1 MNQLARRICYLLLS
15 FAISAWAIDAHAQN
29 GPWKINVKDVEIAS
43 FIEEVATITGKTFV
57 VDPRVKG
64 TASIISDTEL
74 SQDGVYELLLSVLK
88 IQEFSVI
95 ESGDIVEVIQS
106 SRARTLGGA
115 KATVGEE
122 TSGDLWVTHVLD
134 AGHLDPAEIVKSLRQ
149 LAPQHAQFSAIAES
163 NAVLIS
169 DRKSNVDAM
178 LRVVEQLKS
187 KATVK
192 TVVVNLEHTLNS
204 DVAELLKV
212 LLEGDESLNIIG
224 NDKSN
229 TLLLRGTESA
239 LMGALQT
246 IDMIDQP
253 SENNVNTRVF
263 RLGQGTAD
271 NIAKIVN
278 EIVNERST
286 TGDGSTA
293 GDHLVRIMADESLN
307 AVVVKANPANMQLVA
322 ALIEELDQRRTQ
334 VLIEA
339 AIVEV
344 NLTDIANAGVEM
356 AAADE
361 DGNAIPA
368 FSTSLNGVLSALIT
382 RLGLAD
388 TSEGGVNPVDVIGGL
403 SSPTIAIS
411 QLDPDGFSF
420 GAIINALA
428 TTTYANLL
436 STPSVVALNNE
447 ESRILVGQ
455 NVPFRSGNLI
465 FPNDQGLSGIRP
477 TSRNDIGTE
486 LMVTPSIH
494 EDLSVRMKLKSTI
507 EVIQET
513 GALGIGDSGLADI
526 VTNKRELETVVV
538 AENQQTIVLG
548 GLIRTEARVTERR
561 VPVLGNVP
569 LLGRLFRSENKTNG
583 RTMLLIF
590 LRPTVMSD
598 AEDAQSVT
606 DRKFQEYWEVTIDG
620 QDQAQPTIDDLF
632 KGDKN

>member
-1 MNQLARRICYLLLS
+1 MKQLRRGMSCAFLS
-15 FAISAWAIDAHAQN
+15 LAIFTWTSDVRAQN

-95 ESGDIVEVIQS
+95 ESGDVVEVIQS
-106 SRARTLGGA
+106 SRARTLAGA
-115 KATVGEE
+115 KEAIDAAT
-122 TSGDLWVTHVLD
+122 SADFWVTHVLD

-169 DRKSNVDAM
+169 DRKNNVEAM

-187 KATVK
+187 AATQK
-192 TVVVNLEHTLNS
+192 TVVVNLKHTLNS
-204 DVAELLKV
+204 EVVELLKA

-224 NDKSN
+224 NDKNN
-229 TLLLRGTESA
+229 TLLLRGTDSA
-239 LMGALQT
+239 LMNALQS
-246 IDMIDQP
+246 IDLIDQP

-263 RLGQGTAD
+263 RLGQS
-271 NIAKIVN
+271 IAKDVAAIVS
-278 EIVNERST
+278 EIVREGPTQTESNSV
-286 TGDGSTA
+286 GDRQT
-293 GDHLVRIMADESLN
+293 RIVADESLN
-307 AVVVKANPANMQLVA
+307 AVVVKANPANMQRIA
-322 ALIEELDQRRTQ
+322 SLIEGLDQRRTQ

-344 NLTDIANAGVEM
+344 DLTDVSSSGVEL

-361 DGNAIPA
+361 DGDTIPA

-382 RLGLAD
+382 RLGVSD
-388 TSEGGVNPVDVIGGL
+388 TSADGINPVDVIGGL

-420 GAIINALA
+420 GAIINALT

-465 FPNDQGLSGIRP
+465 FPNEQSLSGIRP

-486 LMVTPSIH
+486 LAVTPSIH
-494 EDLSVRMKLKSTI
+494 EDLSVRMQIKSTI
-507 EVIQET
+507 EVIQDT
-513 GALGIGDSGLADI
+513 GLGIGETGLADI

-538 AENQQTIVLG
+538 AENEQTIVLG

-561 VPVLGNVP
+561 VPLLGNVP
-569 LLGRLFRSENKTNG
+569 LIGRLFRSENQTNG

-590 LRPTVMSD
+590 LRPTVMAD
-598 AEDAQSVT
+598 ADDAQSVT
-606 DRKFQEYWEVTIDG
+606 DRKYQEYWEVTIDRRE
-620 QDQAQPTIDDLF
+620 QDQPAIDDLF
-632 KGDKN
+632 KGDAN

>member
-1 MNQLARRICYLLLS
+1 MNRLWGSISHALLYLVV
-15 FAISAWAIDAHAQN
+15 FMWCTEVRAQN

-95 ESGDIVEVIQS
+95 ESGNLVEVIQS

-115 KATVGEE
+115 KVDIDDEE
-122 TSGDLWVTHVLD
+122 SGDLWVTHVLD

-169 DRKSNVDAM
+169 DRKNNVDAM

-187 KATVK
+187 AAVQK
-192 TVVVNLEHTLNS
+192 TVVVSLEHTLNTE
-204 DVAELLKV
+204 VVELLDT
-212 LLEGDESLNIIG
+212 LLDDGETLNIIG
-224 NDKSN
+224 NNRNN
-229 TLLLRGTESA
+229 TLLLRGSESA
-239 LMGALQT
+239 LMDALQA
-246 IDMIDQP
+246 IDLIDQP
-253 SENNVNTRVF
+253 SENELNTRVF
-263 RLGQGTAD
+263 RLGQSVATD
-271 NIAKIVN
+271 VAKIVG
-278 EIVNERST
+278 EIVVEESRSS
-286 TGDGSTA
+286 DSA
-293 GDHLVRIMADESLN
+293 AVGDHITRIVADESLN
-307 AVVVKANPANMQLVA
+307 AVVVKANPANMQRIA
-322 ALIEELDQRRTQ
+322 ALIEELDQRRAQ

-344 NLTDIANAGVEM
+344 DLSDVSSSGVEF

-361 DGNAIPA
+361 DGDTVPA
-368 FSTSLNGVLSALIT
+368 FSTSLNGVLSALMT
-382 RLGLAD
+382 RLGV
-388 TSEGGVNPVDVIGGL
+388 TNTTEGVNPVEVIGAL

-447 ESRILVGQ
+447 ESRIFVGQ

-465 FPNDQGLSGIRP
+465 FPNEQSLTGIRP

-486 LMVTPSIH
+486 LSVTPSIH
-494 EDLSVRMKLKSTI
+494 EDLSVRMEIKAI
-507 EVIQET
+507 IDAIQDT
-513 GALGIGDSGLADI
+513 GISIGDAGLADI
-526 VTNKRELETVVV
+526 VTNKRELTTFVV
-538 AENQQTIVLG
+538 AENKQTIVLG
-548 GLIRTEARVTERR
+548 GLIRTEDRVTERR

-569 LLGRLFRSENKTNG
+569 LLGRLFRSENQTNG

-606 DRKFQEYWEVTIDG
+606 ARKFQEYWEVTIDG
-620 QDQAQPTIDDLF
+620 KEQAQPAIDDLF

>member
-1 MNQLARRICYLLLS
+1 MTQQRRRMSYLLLS
-15 FAISAWAIDAHAQN
+15 FAIFVWTSDTRAQN
-29 GPWKINVKDVEIAS
+29 GPWKINVKDVEISS

-74 SQDGVYELLLSVLK
+74 SQNGVYELLLSVLK

-95 ESGDIVEVIQS
+95 ESGDVVEIIQS
-106 SRARTLGGA
+106 SRARTLAGA
-115 KATVGEE
+115 KAEADT
-122 TSGDLWVTHVLD
+122 TAISDLWVTHVLD

-169 DRKSNVDAM
+169 DRKNNVEAM

-187 KATVK
+187 AATQK
-192 TVVVNLEHTLNS
+192 TVVVTLRHTLNS
-204 DVAELLKV
+204 EVVALLKA

-224 NDKSN
+224 NDNNN

-239 LMGALQT
+239 LMNALQS
-246 IDMIDQP
+246 IDLIDQP

-263 RLGQGTAD
+263 RLGQG
-271 NIAKIVN
+271 IAKDIASIVD
-278 EIVNERST
+278 EIVREGTRQSEGNT
-286 TGDGSTA
+286 VGDRQT
-293 GDHLVRIMADESLN
+293 RIVADESLN
-307 AVVVKANPANMQLVA
+307 AVVVKANPANMQRIA
-322 ALIEELDQRRTQ
+322 TLIENLDQRRTQ

-344 NLTDIANAGVEM
+344 DLSDIASSGVEF

-361 DGNAIPA
+361 DGDTVPA

-382 RLGLAD
+382 RLGVDD
-388 TSEGGVNPVDVIGGL
+388 TSANGVNPVDVIGGL

-420 GAIINALA
+420 GAIINALN

-436 STPSVVALNNE
+436 STPSVVALNNK
-447 ESRILVGQ
+447 ESNIFVGQ

-465 FPNDQGLSGIRP
+465 FPNEQSLTGIRP

-486 LMVTPSIH
+486 LKVTPSIH
-494 EDLSVRMKLKSTI
+494 EDLSVRMDIVATI
-507 EVIQET
+507 DAIQET
-513 GALGIGDSGLADI
+513 SIGIGETGLADI
-526 VTNKRELETVVV
+526 VTNKRELTTTVV

-548 GLIRTEARVTERR
+548 GLIRTEARVTEKR

-569 LLGRLFRSENKTNG
+569 LLGRLFRSETQTNG

-598 AEDAQSVT
+598 AKDARSVT
-606 DRKFQEYWEVTIDG
+606 DRKYQEYWEVTIDRRE
-620 QDQAQPTIDDLF
+620 QEQPAIDDLF
-632 KGDKN
+632 KGDAN

>member
-1 MNQLARRICYLLLS
+1 MNQLRRRISYLLLS
-15 FAISAWAIDAHAQN
+15 FAILAWSFDARPQN

-115 KATVGEE
+115 KVDIGDE

-192 TVVVNLEHTLNS
+192 TVVVHLEHTLNTE
-204 DVAELLKV
+204 VVELLET
-212 LLEGDESLNIIG
+212 LLEDDESLNIIG

-253 SENNVNTRVF
+253 SENNVDTRVF
-263 RLGQGTAD
+263 RLGQGIAT
-271 NIAKIVN
+271 NIAKIVD
-278 EIVNERST
+278 EIVRQRT
-286 TGDGSTA
+286 TSGEGTTSGA
-293 GDHLVRIMADESLN
+293 QLIRIVPDESLN
-307 AVVVKANPANMQLVA
+307 AVVVKANPANMQRIA
-322 ALIEELDQRRTQ
+322 ALIEDLDQRRTQ

-344 NLTDIANAGVEM
+344 DLTDIASSGVELG
-356 AAADE
+356 AADE
-361 DGNAIPA
+361 DGNTIPA

-382 RLGLAD
+382 RLGVSD
-388 TSEGGVNPVDVIGGL
+388 TSTNGVNPVDVIGGL

-420 GAIINALA
+420 GAIINALS

-447 ESRILVGQ
+447 ESKIFIGQ
-455 NVPFRSGNLI
+455 NVPFRSGSLV
-465 FPNDQGLSGIRP
+465 FPNEQSLTGLRP
-477 TSRNDIGTE
+477 TNRQDIGTE
-486 LMVTPSIH
+486 LLVTPSVH
-494 EDLSVRMKLKSTI
+494 EDLSVRLNITAR
-507 EVIQET
+507 VDALQDT
-513 GALGIGDSGLADI
+513 GINIGDAGLVD
-526 VTNKRELETVVV
+526 VLTNKRELVTVVV

-548 GLIRTEARVTERR
+548 GLIRTEARITEKR

-569 LLGRLFRSENKTNG
+569 LLGRLFRSENQTNG

-598 AEDAQSVT
+598 AEDARTVT
-606 DRKFQEYWEVTIDG
+606 DRKFKEYWEVTING
-620 QDQAQPTIDDLF
+620 EEQTQPTIDDLF

>member
-1 MNQLARRICYLLLS
+1 MNQLRRGMSYALLFLAIFTWTSDAR
-15 FAISAWAIDAHAQN
+15 AQN

-64 TASIISDTEL
+64 TASIISDTDL

-95 ESGDIVEVIQS
+95 ESGDVVEIIQS
-106 SRARTLGGA
+106 SRARTLAGA
-115 KATVGEE
+115 KEE
-122 TSGDLWVTHVLD
+122 IDEATSGDLWVTHVLD

-169 DRKSNVDAM
+169 DRKNNVDAM

-187 KATVK
+187 AATQK
-192 TVVVNLEHTLNS
+192 TVVVNLKHSLNTE
-204 DVAELLKV
+204 VVELLKA

-224 NDKSN
+224 NDKNN

-239 LMGALQT
+239 LMNALQS
-246 IDMIDQP
+246 IDLIDQP

-263 RLGQGTAD
+263 RLGQS
-271 NIAKIVN
+271 IAKDVAAIVS
-278 EIVNERST
+278 EIVREGPTQSDGNT
-286 TGDGSTA
+286 VGDRQT
-293 GDHLVRIMADESLN
+293 RIVADESLN
-307 AVVVKANPANMQLVA
+307 AVIVKANPATMRRIA
-322 ALIEELDQRRTQ
+322 TLIEGLDQRRTQ

-344 NLTDIANAGVEM
+344 DLKDVSSSGVEF

-361 DGNAIPA
+361 DGDAVPA

-382 RLGLAD
+382 RLGVSD
-388 TSEGGVNPVDVIGGL
+388 TSGDGVNPVDMIGGL

-420 GAIINALA
+420 GAIINALT

-465 FPNDQGLSGIRP
+465 FPNEQSLSGIRP

-486 LMVTPSIH
+486 LTVTPSIH
-494 EDLSVRMKLKSTI
+494 EDLSVRMKIKSTI
-507 EVIQET
+507 EVIQDT
-513 GALGIGDSGLADI
+513 GLGIGETGLADI

-538 AENQQTIVLG
+538 AENEQTIVLG
-548 GLIRTEARVTERR
+548 GLIRNEARVTERR
-561 VPVLGNVP
+561 VPLLSNVP
-569 LLGRLFRSENKTNG
+569 LLGRLFRSENQTNG

-590 LRPTVMSD
+590 LRPTVMAD
-598 AEDAQSVT
+598 AVDAQSVT
-606 DRKFQEYWEVTIDG
+606 ARKYQEYWEVTIDKRER
-620 QDQAQPTIDDLF
+620 DQPAIDDLF
-632 KGDKN
+632 KGDAN

>member
-1 MNQLARRICYLLLS
+1 MNQLWRRMSYVLLS
-15 FAISAWAIDAHAQN
+15 LATCTWVSDALAQN

-74 SQDGVYELLLSVLK
+74 SQDGVYELLMSVLK

-95 ESGDIVEVIQS
+95 ESGDVVEVIQS
-106 SRARTLGGA
+106 SRARTLAGA
-115 KATVGEE
+115 KAEVEDE

-134 AGHLDPAEIVKSLRQ
+134 AGDLDPAEIVKSLRQ
-149 LAPQHAQFSAIAES
+149 LAPQHAQFFAIAES

-169 DRKSNVDAM
+169 DRKNNVDAM

-187 KATVK
+187 AAIQK
-192 TVVVNLEHTLNS
+192 TVVVNLKHTINTEV
-204 DVAELLKV
+204 VALLEA
-212 LLEGDESLNIIG
+212 LLEGNESLNIIG
-224 NDKSN
+224 NDRNN

-253 SENNVNTRVF
+253 SENNVDTRVF
-263 RLGQGTAD
+263 RLGQSV
-271 NIAKIVN
+271 AKDLASIVR
-278 EIVNERST
+278 EIVAEGSQSA
-286 TGDGSTA
+286 DGSSV
-293 GDHLVRIMADESLN
+293 GEQLIRIVPDESLN
-307 AVVVKANPANMQLVA
+307 AVVVKANPANMQRIA
-322 ALIEELDQRRTQ
+322 TLIEDLDQRRTQ

-344 NLTDIANAGVEM
+344 DLTDISSAGVEL

-361 DGNAIPA
+361 DGDAVPA

-382 RLGLAD
+382 RLGVSN
-388 TSEGGVNPVDVIGGL
+388 TSEDGVNPVDVIGGL

-420 GAIINALA
+420 GVIINAL
-428 TTTYANLL
+428 TTATYANLL

-465 FPNDQGLSGIRP
+465 FPNEQSLSGIRP

-486 LMVTPSIH
+486 LTVIPSIH
-494 EDLSVRMKLKSTI
+494 EDLSVRMQIKSTI
-507 EVIQET
+507 EVIQDT
-513 GALGIGDSGLADI
+513 GLGIGDTGLADI

-538 AENQQTIVLG
+538 AENEQTIVLG

-569 LLGRLFRSENKTNG
+569 LLGRLFRSENQTNG

-598 AEDAQSVT
+598 AADAQSVT
-606 DRKFQEYWEVTIDG
+606 DRKYQEYWEVTIDRRE
-620 QDQAQPTIDDLF
+620 QDQPAIDDLF
-632 KGDKN
+632 KGDTN

>member
-1 MNQLARRICYLLLS
+1 MTRIWKNVSHLLLGIAVFTWCS
-15 FAISAWAIDAHAQN
+15 DIRAQN
-29 GPWKINVKDVEIAS
+29 GPWKINVKDVEIAN

-95 ESGDIVEVIQS
+95 ESGDVVEVIQS

-115 KATVGEE
+115 KADIDDEDI
-122 TSGDLWVTHVLD
+122 GDLWVTHVLD

-169 DRKSNVDAM
+169 DRKNNVDAM

-187 KATVK
+187 AAIQK
-192 TVVVNLEHTLNS
+192 TVVVSLEHTLNTE
-204 DVAELLKV
+204 VVELLDT
-212 LLEGDESLNIIG
+212 LLDDGETLNIIG
-224 NDKSN
+224 NNRNN
-229 TLLLRGTESA
+229 TLLLRGNESA
-239 LMGALQT
+239 LMSALQA
-246 IDMIDQP
+246 IDLIDQP
-253 SENNVNTRVF
+253 SANEVNTRVF
-263 RLGQGTAD
+263 RLGQSIAGD
-271 NIAKIVN
+271 VAKIVG
-278 EIVNERST
+278 EIVVEDAPAT
-286 TGDGSTA
+286 DGSA
-293 GDHLVRIMADESLN
+293 VGDNVTRIIADESLN
-307 AVVVKANPANMQLVA
+307 AVVVKANPANMQRIA
-322 ALIEELDQRRTQ
+322 ALIEDLDQRRTQ

-344 NLTDIANAGVEM
+344 DLTDVSSSGVEFS
-356 AAADE
+356 AADE
-361 DGNAIPA
+361 DGDAVPA
-368 FSTSLNGVLSALIT
+368 FSTSLNGVLSALMT
-382 RLGLAD
+382 RLGVTN
-388 TSEGGVNPVDVIGGL
+388 TSEGVNPVEVIGAL

-411 QLDPDGFSF
+411 QLDPDGLSF

-465 FPNDQGLSGIRP
+465 FPNEQSLSGIRP

-486 LMVTPSIH
+486 LTVTPSIH

-507 EVIQET
+507 EVIQDT
-513 GALGIGDSGLADI
+513 GLGIGETGLADI

-548 GLIRTEARVTERR
+548 GLIRTEDRITERR

-569 LLGRLFRSENKTNG
+569 LLGRLFRSENQTNG

-590 LRPTVMSD
+590 LRPTVMTD
-598 AEDAQSVT
+598 AEDAAAVT
-606 DRKFQEYWEVTIDG
+606 ARKYQEYWEVTIDG
-620 QDQAQPTIDDLF
+620 SEQVQPAIDDLF

>member
-1 MNQLARRICYLLLS
+1 MNRLWGQIGHVLFFLVIFTWTSDIR
-15 FAISAWAIDAHAQN
+15 AQN

-95 ESGDIVEVIQS
+95 ESGDLVEVIQS

-115 KATVGEE
+115 KADIDDEE
-122 TSGDLWVTHVLD
+122 SGDLWVTHVLD

-169 DRKSNVDAM
+169 DRKNNVDAM

-187 KATVK
+187 AAVQK
-192 TVVVNLEHTLNS
+192 TVVVSLNHTLNTE
-204 DVAELLKV
+204 VVELLET
-212 LLEGDESLNIIG
+212 LLDDGETLNIIG
-224 NDKSN
+224 NSRNN
-229 TLLLRGTESA
+229 TLLLRGSESA
-239 LMGALQT
+239 LMDALQA
-246 IDMIDQP
+246 IDLIDQP
-253 SENNVNTRVF
+253 SENEINTRVF
-263 RLGQGTAD
+263 RLGQSVATEV
-271 NIAKIVN
+271 AKIVG
-278 EIVNERST
+278 EIVVEDAT
-286 TGDGSTA
+286 TTDASV
-293 GDHLVRIMADESLN
+293 GDHETRIVADESLN
-307 AVVVKANPANMQLVA
+307 AVVVKANPANMQRIA
-322 ALIEELDQRRTQ
+322 ALIEDLDQRRTQ

-344 NLTDIANAGVEM
+344 DLSDVSSSGVEF
-356 AAADE
+356 AAAEE
-361 DGNAIPA
+361 DGNRVPA
-368 FSTSLNGVLSALIT
+368 FSTSLNGVLSALMT
-382 RLGLAD
+382 RLGVTNTTD
-388 TSEGGVNPVDVIGGL
+388 GVNPVEVIGAL

-411 QLDPDGFSF
+411 QLDPDGISF

-447 ESRILVGQ
+447 ESRIFVGQ

-465 FPNDQGLSGIRP
+465 FPNEQSLTGIRP

-486 LMVTPSIH
+486 LSVTPSIH
-494 EDLSVRMKLKSTI
+494 EDLSVRMEIKAI
-507 EVIQET
+507 IDAIQDT
-513 GALGIGDSGLADI
+513 GLGIGDTGLADI
-526 VTNKRELETVVV
+526 VTNKRELTTFVV
-538 AENQQTIVLG
+538 AENKQTIVLG
-548 GLIRTEARVTERR
+548 GLIRTEDRITERR

-569 LLGRLFRSENKTNG
+569 LLGRLFRSENRTNG

-598 AEDAQSVT
+598 AEDAGSVT
-606 DRKFQEYWEVTIDG
+606 ARKFQEYWEVTIDG
-620 QDQAQPTIDDLF
+620 QEQSQPAIDDLF

>member
-1 MNQLARRICYLLLS
+1 MSYVLLS
-15 FAISAWAIDAHAQN
+15 LATCTWVSDALAQN

-74 SQDGVYELLLSVLK
+74 SQDGVYELLMSVLK

-95 ESGDIVEVIQS
+95 ESGDVVEVIQS
-106 SRARTLGGA
+106 SRARTLAGA
-115 KATVGEE
+115 KAEVDDGS
-122 TSGDLWVTHVLD
+122 SGDLWVTRVLD
-134 AGHLDPAEIVKSLRQ
+134 AGDLDPAEIVKSLRQ

-169 DRKSNVDAM
+169 DRKNNVDAM

-187 KATVK
+187 AAIQK
-192 TVVVNLEHTLNS
+192 TVVVNLKHTVNTEV
-204 DVAELLKV
+204 VA
-212 LLEGDESLNIIG
+212 LLEALLDGNESLNIIG
-224 NDKSN
+224 NDRNN

-239 LMGALQT
+239 LMGALQS

-253 SENNVNTRVF
+253 SDNNVDTRVF
-263 RLGQGTAD
+263 RLGQSVAQDLAT
-271 NIAKIVN
+271 IVR
-278 EIVNERST
+278 EIVTE
-286 TGDGSTA
+286 GSQATE
-293 GDHLVRIMADESLN
+293 GSSVGEQLIRIVADESLN
-307 AVVVKANPANMQLVA
+307 AVVVKANPANMQRIA
-322 ALIEELDQRRTQ
+322 TLIEDLDQRRTQ

-344 NLTDIANAGVEM
+344 DLTDISSSGVEL

-361 DGNAIPA
+361 DGDAVPA

-382 RLGLAD
+382 RLGVST
-388 TSEGGVNPVDVIGGL
+388 TSEDGINPVDVIGGL

-420 GAIINALA
+420 GAIINAL
-428 TTTYANLL
+428 TTSTYANLL

-465 FPNDQGLSGIRP
+465 FPNEQSLSGIRP

-486 LMVTPSIH
+486 LTVTPSIH
-494 EDLSVRMKLKSTI
+494 EDLSVRMELKSTI
-507 EVIQET
+507 EVIQDT
-513 GALGIGDSGLADI
+513 GLGIGDSGLADI

-561 VPVLGNVP
+561 VPLLGSVP
-569 LLGRLFRSENKTNG
+569 LLGRLFRSENQTNG

-598 AEDAQSVT
+598 ATDAQSVT
-606 DRKFQEYWEVTIDG
+606 ARKYQEYWEVTIDRRE
-620 QDQAQPTIDDLF
+620 QDQPAIDDLF
-632 KGDKN
+632 KGDTN

>member
-1 MNQLARRICYLLLS
+1 MSLLRQGLSYSLLS
-15 FAISAWAIDAHAQN
+15 LTILIWTSEARAQN

-95 ESGDIVEVIQS
+95 ENGDVIEIIQS
-106 SRARTLGGA
+106 SRARTFAGA
-115 KATVGEE
+115 KEVIDEAL
-122 TSGDLWVTHVLD
+122 SDDLWVTHVLD

-169 DRKSNVDAM
+169 DRKNNVDAM

-187 KATVK
+187 AATQK
-192 TVVVNLEHTLNS
+192 TVVVNLKHTLNS
-204 DVAELLKV
+204 EVVELLKA

-224 NDKSN
+224 NDRNN

-239 LMGALQT
+239 LMHALQS
-246 IDMIDQP
+246 IDLIDQP

-263 RLGQGTAD
+263 RLGQS
-271 NIAKIVN
+271 IAKDVASIVG
-278 EIVNERST
+278 EILSESATPSDSNSV
-286 TGDGSTA
+286 GDRQT
-293 GDHLVRIMADESLN
+293 RIVADESLN
-307 AVVVKANPANMQLVA
+307 AVIVKANPANMQRIA
-322 ALIEELDQRRTQ
+322 ALIESLDQRRTQ

-344 NLTDIANAGVEM
+344 DLSDVASSGVEL

-361 DGNAIPA
+361 DGDAVPA

-382 RLGLAD
+382 RLGASD
-388 TSEGGVNPVDVIGGL
+388 TSAVGVNPVDVIGGL

-420 GAIINALA
+420 GAIINALN

-436 STPSVVALNNE
+436 STPSVVALNNK
-447 ESRILVGQ
+447 ESNIFVGQ

-465 FPNDQGLSGIRP
+465 FPNEQSLTGLRP
-477 TSRNDIGTE
+477 TTRNDIGTE
-486 LMVTPSIH
+486 LTVTPSIH
-494 EDLSVRMKLKSTI
+494 EDLSVRMEIVATI
-507 EVIQET
+507 DAIQET
-513 GALGIGDSGLADI
+513 GIGIGETGLADV
-526 VTNKRELETVVV
+526 VTNKRELTTTIV

-548 GLIRTEARVTERR
+548 GLIRTEARLTERR
-561 VPVLGNVP
+561 VPVLGNIP
-569 LLGRLFRSENKTNG
+569 LLGRLFRSENQTNG

-598 AEDAQSVT
+598 AADAQSVT
-606 DRKFQEYWEVTIDG
+606 DRKYQEYWEVTIDRRE
-620 QDQAQPTIDDLF
+620 QEQPAIDDLF
-632 KGDKN
+632 KGDAN

>member
-1 MNQLARRICYLLLS
+1 MNRLWGSISHALPYLVVFMCCS
-15 FAISAWAIDAHAQN
+15 EVRAQN

-95 ESGDIVEVIQS
+95 ESGNLVEVIQS

-115 KATVGEE
+115 KVDIDDEE
-122 TSGDLWVTHVLD
+122 SGDLWVTHVLD

-169 DRKSNVDAM
+169 DRKNNVDAM

-187 KATVK
+187 AAVQK
-192 TVVVNLEHTLNS
+192 TVVVSLEHTLNTE
-204 DVAELLKV
+204 VVELLDT
-212 LLEGDESLNIIG
+212 LLDDGETLNIIG
-224 NDKSN
+224 NNRNN
-229 TLLLRGTESA
+229 TLLLRGSESA
-239 LMGALQT
+239 LMDALQA
-246 IDMIDQP
+246 IDLIDQP
-253 SENNVNTRVF
+253 SENELNTRVF
-263 RLGQGTAD
+263 RLGQSVATD
-271 NIAKIVN
+271 VAKIVG
-278 EIVNERST
+278 EIVVEESRSS
-286 TGDGSTA
+286 DSA
-293 GDHLVRIMADESLN
+293 AVGDHITRIVADESLN
-307 AVVVKANPANMQLVA
+307 AVVVKANPANMQRIA
-322 ALIEELDQRRTQ
+322 ALIEELDQRRAQ

-344 NLTDIANAGVEM
+344 DLSDVSSSGVEF

-361 DGNAIPA
+361 DGDTVPA
-368 FSTSLNGVLSALIT
+368 FSTSLNGVLSALMT
-382 RLGLAD
+382 RLGV
-388 TSEGGVNPVDVIGGL
+388 TNTTEGVNPVEVIGAL

-447 ESRILVGQ
+447 ESRIFVGQ

-465 FPNDQGLSGIRP
+465 FPNEQSLTGIRP

-486 LMVTPSIH
+486 LSVTPSIH
-494 EDLSVRMKLKSTI
+494 EDLSVRMEIKAI
-507 EVIQET
+507 IDAIQDT
-513 GALGIGDSGLADI
+513 GISIGDAGLADI
-526 VTNKRELETVVV
+526 VTNKRELTTFVV
-538 AENQQTIVLG
+538 AENKQTIVLG
-548 GLIRTEARVTERR
+548 GLIRTEDRVTERR

-569 LLGRLFRSENKTNG
+569 LLGRLFRSENQTNG

-598 AEDAQSVT
+598 AEDTQSVT
-606 DRKFQEYWEVTIDG
+606 ARKFQEYWEVTIDG
-620 QDQAQPTIDDLF
+620 KEQAQPAIDDLF

>member
-1 MNQLARRICYLLLS
+1 MIQLRRGISCALLAL
-15 FAISAWAIDAHAQN
+15 AILTCTSNALAQN

-95 ESGDIVEVIQS
+95 ESGDVVEIIQS
-106 SRARTLGGA
+106 SRARTLAGA
-115 KATVGEE
+115 KESIEE
-122 TSGDLWVTHVLD
+122 PTSGDLWVTHVLD
-134 AGHLDPAEIVKSLRQ
+134 AGHLDPSEIVKSLRQ

-169 DRKSNVDAM
+169 DRKNNVDAM

-187 KATVK
+187 AATQK
-192 TVVVNLEHTLNS
+192 TVVVTLKHTLNS
-204 DVAELLKV
+204 EVVELLKA

-224 NDKSN
+224 NDKNN
-229 TLLLRGTESA
+229 TLLLRGTDSA
-239 LMGALQT
+239 LMNALQS
-246 IDMIDQP
+246 IDLIDQP

-263 RLGQGTAD
+263 RLGHS
-271 NIAKIVN
+271 IAKDVAAIVS
-278 EIVNERST
+278 EIVREGPSQSDGNT
-286 TGDGSTA
+286 VGDRQT
-293 GDHLVRIMADESLN
+293 RIVADESLN
-307 AVVVKANPANMQLVA
+307 AVIVKANPANMQRIAV
-322 ALIEELDQRRTQ
+322 LIEGLDQRRTQ

-344 NLTDIANAGVEM
+344 DLTDISSSGVEL

-361 DGNAIPA
+361 DGDTIPA

-382 RLGLAD
+382 RLGVGD
-388 TSEGGVNPVDVIGGL
+388 TSADGINPVDVIGGL

-420 GAIINALA
+420 GAIINALT

-465 FPNDQGLSGIRP
+465 FPNEQSLSGIRP

-486 LMVTPSIH
+486 LAVTPSIH
-494 EDLSVRMKLKSTI
+494 EDLSVRMQIKSTI
-507 EVIQET
+507 EVIQDT
-513 GALGIGDSGLADI
+513 GLGIGETGLADI

-538 AENQQTIVLG
+538 AENEQTIVLG

-561 VPVLGNVP
+561 VPLLGNVP
-569 LLGRLFRSENKTNG
+569 LLGRLFRSENQTNG

-590 LRPTVMSD
+590 LRPTVMAD
-598 AEDAQSVT
+598 ADDTQSVT
-606 DRKFQEYWEVTIDG
+606 DRKYQEYWEVTIDRRE
-620 QDQAQPTIDDLF
+620 QDQPAIDDLF
-632 KGDKN
+632 KGDAN